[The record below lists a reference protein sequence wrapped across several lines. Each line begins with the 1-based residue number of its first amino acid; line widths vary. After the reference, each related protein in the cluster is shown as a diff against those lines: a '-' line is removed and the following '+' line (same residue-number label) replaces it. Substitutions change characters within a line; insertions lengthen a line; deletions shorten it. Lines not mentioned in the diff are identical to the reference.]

1 MISSEKVFRFNGD
14 QFIIICEDYTQQ
26 QAKEI
31 FYQIKKMVK
40 NIGKHMEP
48 AVTLNI
54 TAGAV
59 RYPDNGSTKEE
70 LLSNLETFIRTCE
83 NQTSW
88 RNYLLFSRYCEI
100 TSTYFKY

>member
-40 NIGKHMEP
+40 NIGKHM
-48 AVTLNI
+48 
-54 TAGAV
+54 
-59 RYPDNGSTKEE
+59 D
-70 LLSNLETFIRTCE
+70 LL
-83 NQTSW
+83 
-88 RNYLLFSRYCEI
+88 
-100 TSTYFKY
+100 